1 MNRIFEKQQFWL
13 AVDIINSVLIGQAEG
28 LEINI

>member
-1 MNRIFEKQQFWL
+1 MNRIFEKQQFLL

-28 LEINI
+28 LE